1 MHELG
6 MYVCSL
12 LARMLN
18 NCCDMKRAGLKH
30 SWKCSKISAE
40 KNIFFFSHTKSFEW
54 IFMMGQ
60 NSAFPGAIFQLCLV
74 ASTKIY
80 GSGTALPTYIQ
91 KLGNLIFSY
100 KIWYWGSLQVLKW
113 FNTLSQKLSVSTCN
127 YLTIYLCLYFDN
139 SFCDFVFIDTLLPT
153 LFATG

>member
-1 MHELG
+1 MFCVLTMHELG

-74 ASTKIY
+74 ASTKIWVMV
-80 GSGTALPTYIQ
+80 P
-91 KLGNLIFSY
+91 K
-100 KIWYWGSLQVLKW
+100 
-113 FNTLSQKLSVSTCN
+113 
-127 YLTIYLCLYFDN
+127 
-139 SFCDFVFIDTLLPT
+139 FIDGTSMWRRMYLQ
-153 LFATG
+153 FTGLERPCLHTYKNLVIWFFHTKFDTEDLYKCWNGLIHCLKNFLYQHVIT